1 MTEVLSVFPIS
12 IDYAGIV
19 DINPSATGNLDNFI
33 TANSTLIGGLDVDLP
48 LKFRNARLAIID
60 TLTTEPI
67 IEKQP
72 QEIDSIQL
80 ILDVK
85 NDLPFDGL
93 LSIISTRLGTESI
106 IFEDIELSAAAIDS
120 DGKVTQTTEE
130 RITID
135 LDRPQIERLLSLIH
149 I

>member
-1 MTEVLSVFPIS
+1 M
-12 IDYAGIV
+12 
-19 DINPSATGNLDNFI
+19 
-33 TANSTLIGGLDVDLP
+33 
-48 LKFRNARLAIID
+48 
-60 TLTTEPI
+60 
-67 IEKQP
+67 
-72 QEIDSIQL
+72 
-80 ILDVK
+80 K

-135 LDRPQIERLLSLIH
+135 LDRPQIERLLLNEEVILKIDLATQMNGNLPASIFIDNGIEVGLSARINLK
-149 I
+149 IQE